1 MRAEVADARLYVEL
15 AIRSDRHQAVVADR
29 AGSVLPYCDTDPAHF
44 RPVARAG
51 ASLALLPFE
60 QLGATIERLFDER
73 ARHVA
78 ARAARIGRAVQRLA
92 LRRVDPPDR
101 DRIDSEF
108 LGRLRHHWIHD

>member
-1 MRAEVADARLYVEL
+1 MRAEVADARLHVEL
-15 AIRSDRHQAVVADR
+15 AIGLDRHQAVVADR
-29 AGSVLPYCDTDPAHF
+29 AGSMLPYCDTDSAHL
-44 RPVARAG
+44 RPVACAG
-51 ASLALLPFE
+51 ASLALLPLE

-78 ARAARIGRAVQRLA
+78 ARAARIRRAVQCLS

-108 LGRLRHHWIHD
+108 LGGLR